1 MTFLSGFDEVQT
13 SVHETDE
20 CGQNERVMSPTKRN
34 SSQALTRRRL
44 LAAGIAWPTLVW
56 TGAARAQAT
65 KSPLR
70 VGYLSSQLPDYYLES
85 FRQRLGELG
94 YVDGKSVSIDTLDM
108 DGRIDQAERLVLEL
122 AARKP
127 NVIVLVNVAS
137 MNAAKKLGLSLP
149 FVVQTSLDPVETGFA
164 ASLSRPGGNFTGIAN
179 LQRALS
185 AKRLEA
191 IRDLLPKISELAI
204 LWDANGPGPKVAAA
218 EYEAAVRRLN
228 WRFLSLPIRG
238 PKPDLE
244 GAFQQAVA
252 KKAGALVIVSNPLMA
267 SHRKSIAALATRY
280 RVPLIGE
287 HEYWAGSSGVL
298 FTYGANF
305 PDIGRRMA
313 HLVHLI
319 LQGAKPGDLPFEQPT
334 RFDWILNEKTA
345 KALGITIPRSVLV
358 RADRVIE

>member
-1 MTFLSGFDEVQT
+1 MIKPA
-13 SVHETDE
+13 H
-20 CGQNERVMSPTKRN
+20 RKPPR
-34 SSQALTRRRL
+34 ALTRRRL
-44 LAAGIAWPTLVW
+44 LAAGVSVLAW

-65 KSPLR
+65 QPQFR
-70 VGYLSSQLPDYYLES
+70 VGYLTSQLPDYYLEF
-85 FRQRLGELG
+85 FRQRFGELG
-94 YVDGKSVSIDTLDM
+94 YADGKNIALDIVNM
-108 DGRIDQAERLVLEL
+108 DGRLDHAERLVLEL

-127 NVIVLVNVAS
+127 NVIVLLNVAS

-179 LQRALS
+179 LQRALN

-218 EYEAAVRRLN
+218 EYEAAARRHN

-238 PKPDLE
+238 PNPDFE

-252 KKAGALVIVSNPLMA
+252 KKAGALVVVSNPLMA
-267 SHRKSIAALATRY
+267 VHRDSIGVLATRY

-287 HEYWAGSSGVL
+287 HEYWAGNGVL
-298 FTYGANF
+298 FTFGANF

-313 HLVHLI
+313 YLVHLV

-334 RFDWILNEKTA
+334 RFDWILNAKTA
-345 KALGITIPRSVLV
+345 KALGVTIPRSVLV
-358 RADRVIE
+358 RADKVIE

>member
-1 MTFLSGFDEVQT
+1 MIKPA
-13 SVHETDE
+13 H
-20 CGQNERVMSPTKRN
+20 RKPPR
-34 SSQALTRRRL
+34 ALTRRRL
-44 LAAGIAWPTLVW
+44 LAAGVSVLVW
-56 TGAARAQAT
+56 TGAARAQA
-65 KSPLR
+65 PQPQFR
-70 VGYLSSQLPDYYLES
+70 VGYLISQLPDYYLES

-94 YVDGKSVSIDTLDM
+94 YADGKNIALDTVNM
-108 DGRIDQAERLVLEL
+108 EGRLDQAERLVLEL

-149 FVVQTSLDPVETGFA
+149 FVVNSSIDPVETGFA

-179 LQRALS
+179 LQRALN

-218 EYEAAVRRLN
+218 EYEAAARRRN

-238 PKPDLE
+238 PNPDFE

-252 KKAGALVIVSNPLMA
+252 KKAGALVVVSNPLMA
-267 SHRKSIAALATRY
+267 VHRDSIGALATRY

-287 HEYWAGSSGVL
+287 HEYWAGNGVL
-298 FTYGANF
+298 FTFGANF

-313 HLVHLI
+313 YLVHLV

-334 RFDWILNEKTA
+334 RFDWILNAKTA
-345 KALGITIPRSVLV
+345 KALGVTIPRSVLV
-358 RADRVIE
+358 RADKVIE